1 MDTFSYRDGELF
13 AEGVALSRIAERFG
27 TPTYVYSRAHIE
39 AQYRAYADALAGMPH
54 LVCFAVKA
62 NSNLGVLN
70 VLARLG
76 AGFDI
81 VSRGEL
87 ERVLAA
93 GGDPAKVVFS
103 GVGKTRDDMRRALE
117 VGVHCFNVESG
128 EELERLQR
136 VAAELGVKAPVSL
149 RVNPDVDAQTH
160 PYISTGLKENKF
172 GIAIDEAEAVYAR
185 AAELD
190 HLEVIGVDCHI
201 GSQLTQLE
209 PFLDALERLL
219 GLVDRLAGKGIGIR
233 HLDLG
238 GGLGVRYRD
247 EQPPLAGDYIRAIR
261 ERLHGRDLTLVFEPG
276 RSIVANAGVLLT
288 RVEYLKHTEHKDFAI
303 VDAAMNDLIRPA
315 LYQAW
320 MDVQA
325 VRPRDAAPRRYD
337 LVGPI
342 CETGDFLAK
351 DRDLALAEGD
361 LLAVRS
367 AGAYGFVMSSNYNTR
382 GRAAEVLV
390 SGTTSTLI
398 RRRET
403 VGRGRGIRV
412 DQFPRA
418 LEPEPQRSQR
428 RSELVRGVGRE
439 GPLLIDH
446 AGQSIGHRVERSRES
461 SNLGRA
467 GRVVRAGTEV
477 ARGEHLRHALE
488 QPQPARDRIRE
499 HEPGESGEQGRCQRN
514 GPEYLQPCSDGIGD
528 DGQGIGQAH
537 CSRHILAGEH
547 RHGDVHQL
555 LLERP
560 GVTSTRLDGAAQG
573 RRNLRS

>member
-1 MDTFSYRDGELF
+1 MEAFSYRDGQLF
-13 AEGVALSRIAERFG
+13 AEGVALPALAQRFG

-39 AQYRAYADALAGMPH
+39 AQYRAYADALSGMPH

-93 GGDPAKVVFS
+93 GGKPERIVFS

-117 VGVHCFNVESG
+117 VGVHCFNVESTD
-128 EELERLQR
+128 ELERLQL
-136 VAAELGVKAPVSL
+136 VAAELGVIAPVSL
-149 RVNPDVDAQTH
+149 RVNPDVDAGTH

-172 GIAIDEAEAVYAR
+172 GIAIADAEAVYAR
-185 AAELD
+185 ADELSN
-190 HLEVIGVDCHI
+190 LEVIGVDCHI
-201 GSQLTQLE
+201 GSQLTTLP
-209 PFLDALERLL
+209 PFLDALDRLL
-219 GLVDRLAGKGIGIR
+219 ALIDRLAVRGIRIR

-247 EQPPLAGDYIRAIR
+247 EQPPLAGDYIKAVRQRI
-261 ERLHGRDLTLVFEPG
+261 EGRDLALVFEPG
-276 RSIVANAGVLLT
+276 RSIVANAGLLLT

-320 MDVQA
+320 MDVVPVQPRNGE
-325 VRPRDAAPRRYD
+325 VRHYD
-337 LVGPI
+337 IVGPI

-351 DRDLALAEGD
+351 ERPLALAEGD

-390 SGTTSTLI
+390 DGDQAFEV
-398 RRRET
+398 RRRES
-403 VGRGRGIRV
+403 V
-412 DQFPRA
+412 Q
-418 LEPEPQRSQR
+418 
-428 RSELVRGVGRE
+428 ELY
-439 GPLLIDH
+439 
-446 AGQSIGHRVERSRES
+446 A
-461 SNLGRA
+461 
-467 GRVVRAGTEV
+467 
-477 ARGEHLRHALE
+477 
-488 QPQPARDRIRE
+488 
-499 HEPGESGEQGRCQRN
+499 GES
-514 GPEYLQPCSDGIGD
+514 
-528 DGQGIGQAH
+528 
-537 CSRHILAGEH
+537 
-547 RHGDVHQL
+547 L
-555 LLERP
+555 LP
-560 GVTSTRLDGAAQG
+560 A
-573 RRNLRS
+573 